1 MTNKSKGTLVV
12 EKLRDVFNKNGNS
25 TVAMKIL
32 YFVVAV
38 PVVLLLGMI
47 FPGVAHV
54 VFAGIAAHFYRET
67 FKYH

>member
-1 MTNKSKGTLVV
+1 MTKKSKGTLVV
-12 EKLRDVFNKNGNS
+12 EKLRDIFNKDGNS

-32 YFVVAV
+32 YFMAAI

-54 VFAGIAAHFYRET
+54 VLAGIAAHWYKEIFG
-67 FKYH
+67 

>member
-12 EKLRDVFNKNGNS
+12 EKLRAIFNKDGNR
-25 TVAMKIL
+25 TTAMKIL
-32 YFVVAV
+32 YFMVAI

-54 VFAGIAAHFYRET
+54 GFSGLAAYFYKET
-67 FKYH
+67 FK